1 MAMNK
6 EVMKQD
12 MMDAYEKTL
21 DALLSQL
28 SDEDDFVSLEQKML
42 CHLEKTGQ
50 ESYELV
56 QKHKSFSP

>member
-1 MAMNK
+1 MNK
-6 EVMKQD
+6 EVMKQE
-12 MMDAYEKTL
+12 MMESYEKTL
-21 DALLSQL
+21 DALLAQL

-42 CHLEKTGQ
+42 RHLEKTGQ